1 MLDSNHAGH
10 PHDDDDD
17 DEWQTTFSSWDRYG
31 KIVVDFSP
39 VLSITYLSTETW
51 HGNSNFENNSNMHH
65 TKKRKTKRK
74 IQKRNS
80 FTEEN
85 YRRLQI
91 SLPVH
96 IQNACS
102 TFRILVSKAI
112 ILGLATKRKEKKRK
126 CSWNRTNSAVLFE
139 EEHSTWTGRHE
150 RLSSEVGSVLLLPNW
165 MCREPRHLLPLLPWL
180 PNFTP
185 RSKRTSI
192 SNKTATKCS
201 RNRLKKYT
209 NPPLQTSISV
219 SLSLSLSFAKQLRS
233 LHNCAEQEQE
243 RRDLS
248 FTVVTTVTVGGKFW
262 QP

>member
-65 TKKRKTKRK
+65 TKKCKTKRK

-85 YRRLQI
+85 YRRFQI

-126 CSWNRTNSAVLFE
+126 CSWNRTNSAVPFE
-139 EEHSTWTGRHE
+139 EEHSTWTGRHQ
-150 RLSSEVGSVLLLPNW
+150 RWSSEAGSVLLLPNW

-201 RNRLKKYT
+201 RNRLQNT
-209 NPPLQTSISV
+209 LILVCRP
-219 SLSLSLSFAKQLRS
+219 RS
-233 LHNCAEQEQE
+233 LTHQISGQIDGC
-243 RRDLS
+243 
-248 FTVVTTVTVGGKFW
+248 
-262 QP
+262 

>member
-10 PHDDDDD
+10 PDDD

-51 HGNSNFENNSNMHH
+51 HGNSNFENNSNTHH
-65 TKKRKTKRK
+65 TKKRRTKRK

-126 CSWNRTNSAVLFE
+126 ENAHGIAQIPPYLLRWNTRLEQGDTRGGAARRGLYCCYQTGCAGNRGTCCHYCHGFPTSLRAPKGLQSPTKQQQNAPEIACKIHWSSSADLD
-139 EEHSTWTGRHE
+139 
-150 RLSSEVGSVLLLPNW
+150 LSL
-165 MCREPRHLLPLLPWL
+165 
-180 PNFTP
+180 
-185 RSKRTSI
+185 
-192 SNKTATKCS
+192 A
-201 RNRLKKYT
+201 
-209 NPPLQTSISV
+209 
-219 SLSLSLSFAKQLRS
+219 LSLSLSFAKQLSS

-243 RRDLS
+243 RRDA
-248 FTVVTTVTVGGKFW
+248 VVYRRNNGKTW
-262 QP
+262 R

>member
-10 PHDDDDD
+10 PDDD

-51 HGNSNFENNSNMHH
+51 HGNSNFENNSNTHH

-112 ILGLATKRKEKKRK
+112 ILGLATKRKEKKMLMESHKFRRTF
-126 CSWNRTNSAVLFE
+126 WGGTLDLNRETREVEQRGGVCTAATKLDVQGTAALAATTAMASQLHSALQKDFN
-139 EEHSTWTGRHE
+139 
-150 RLSSEVGSVLLLPNW
+150 LQQN
-165 MCREPRHLLPLLPWL
+165 
-180 PNFTP
+180 
-185 RSKRTSI
+185 
-192 SNKTATKCS
+192 SNKMLPKSPA
-201 RNRLKKYT
+201 KYT
-209 NPPLQTSISV
+209 NPRLQTSISL
-219 SLSLSLSFAKQLRS
+219 SLSLSLSFAKQLSS
-233 LHNCAEQEQE
+233 LHNCAEQEQK

-248 FTVVTTVTVGGKFW
+248 FTAVTTVKLGGKFW
-262 QP
+262 QPSPR